1 MKISIISLFPEVFPS
16 YLNSSILGRAQEKG
30 LVEVEYVALRNFG
43 KGAHRSV
50 DDRPF
55 GGGKGQVIQCEPVLK
70 AIRSIRKEDSQV
82 YLLAP
87 SGCLFKQKKAH
98 EMARCSHLI
107 LLCGHY
113 EGFDYRIEEYCDG
126 ILSIGDYVL
135 SGGELAAMVITDAV
149 VRLLPGVISEGS
161 TEEESF
167 ENGLLEY
174 PQYTQPAI
182 FEGKEVPEVLRSGNH
197 AKIHAYR
204 QEQSLLRTKKMR
216 PDLYQDYQKRE

>member
-1 MKISIISLFPEVFPS
+1 MKISIISLFPEVFPA

-98 EMARCSHLI
+98 
-107 LLCGHY
+107 
-113 EGFDYRIEEYCDG
+113 
-126 ILSIGDYVL
+126 
-135 SGGELAAMVITDAV
+135 
-149 VRLLPGVISEGS
+149 
-161 TEEESF
+161 
-167 ENGLLEY
+167 
-174 PQYTQPAI
+174 
-182 FEGKEVPEVLRSGNH
+182 
-197 AKIHAYR
+197 
-204 QEQSLLRTKKMR
+204 
-216 PDLYQDYQKRE
+216 

>member
-1 MKISIISLFPEVFPS
+1 M
-16 YLNSSILGRAQEKG
+16 
-30 LVEVEYVALRNFG
+30 EYVALRNFG

-98 EMARCSHLI
+98 EMAQCSHLI

-182 FEGKEVPEVLRSGNH
+182 FEGKEVP
-197 AKIHAYR
+197 
-204 QEQSLLRTKKMR
+204 
-216 PDLYQDYQKRE
+216 D